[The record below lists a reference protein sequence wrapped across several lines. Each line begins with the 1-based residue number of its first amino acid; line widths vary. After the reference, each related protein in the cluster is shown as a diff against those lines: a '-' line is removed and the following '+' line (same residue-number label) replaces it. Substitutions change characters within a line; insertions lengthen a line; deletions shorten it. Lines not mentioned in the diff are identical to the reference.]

1 MSSTPP
7 AGSQPTIQL
16 KEARSRHQ
24 EGKLQ
29 DALEIYRQLLT
40 ADPDCFEALYGMG
53 ILCGQ
58 MGRLEEA
65 LSFITRA
72 ADIQP
77 DNAGVHYNRGKV
89 FQDLRRHDEALASYD
104 KALLLKP
111 DHVPAHYNRAHILND
126 LRRYAEALAGYDKVL
141 ELKPDLAE
149 AHNNRGNVLRDMRR
163 YDEALAGY
171 DEAIALKPGYAEAYS
186 NRGNVLKDL
195 QRYDEALAS
204 YGKAISL
211 NPGYAAAYNNRGTVL
226 EWLQRYDEALA
237 SYGKAISLNP
247 DYAAACNNQGNALEH
262 LQRHDEALLSYDKA
276 LELDPNI
283 PYLHGHRLFAQMG
296 IDLWLDL
303 DNRVKAIVQALG
315 RNVPASQPF
324 PLLAVPVSN
333 ALLQRA
339 AALYVADKFPPVAS
353 PLRHVECSRRER
365 VRLGYFSADFHNH
378 ATAHLM
384 AELFERH
391 DRSRFEVFAFSFGPD
406 RQDDVR
412 ARLVKAFDRFFD
424 VADHSDQDIA
434 ALARQHEIDIA
445 VDLKG
450 FTQDCRP
457 GIFALRPAPIQV
469 NYLGFPGTMGAP
481 YIDYILADP
490 VVIPKEHFEFYSE
503 KVVQLPH
510 SYQVNDARRPIA
522 ETTPTRRELGLPETG
537 FVFCCFNNNFKITPD
552 VFAIWMRLLSRVE
565 GSVLW
570 LLEGHPS
577 VRQNLRREAQQRNI
591 DPARLVFAPR
601 MLLAEHLARHRHA
614 DLFLDTFYCNAHTTA
629 SDALWAGLPLV
640 TCLGDTF
647 AGRVAASLLQAIG
660 LPELITDSHEHYEAL
675 ALRLA
680 SHPDE
685 LAAITHKLAQQRLSR
700 PLFDTALFTRH
711 IENAY
716 AALWQRQQQGLP
728 PDHMTMAP

>member
-1 MSSTPP
+1 MYQRVLDT
-7 AGSQPTIQL
+7 
-16 KEARSRHQ
+16 K
-24 EGKLQ
+24 
-29 DALEIYRQLLT
+29 
-40 ADPDCFEALYGMG
+40 PDNFEALHGMG
-53 ILCGQ
+53 ILYGQ
-58 MGRLEEA
+58 MGKFAEALQFFTAAGAIQPSNFVAHFNRGKALQELKRPEEA
-65 LSFITRA
+65 LSSYNKA
-72 ADIQP
+72 LALKP
-77 DNAGVHYNRGKV
+77 DFAQAYNNRGTVLK
-89 FQDLRRHDEALASYD
+89 DLERYDEALASY
-104 KALLLKP
+104 
-111 DHVPAHYNRAHILND
+111 
-126 LRRYAEALAGYDKVL
+126 RR
-141 ELKPDLAE
+141 
-149 AHNNRGNVLRDMRR
+149 
-163 YDEALAGY
+163 
-171 DEAIALKPGYAEAYS
+171 AIALKPDYANAHNNLGAMLQMFRRSSEALASCETALSLRSDFAEAYN
-186 NRGNVLKDL
+186 NRGNALQDL
-195 QRYDEALAS
+195 QRYDEALTS
-204 YGKAISL
+204 YNKAIAL
-211 NPGYAAAYNNRGTVL
+211 TPNITKGYKNRGDL
-226 EWLQRYDEALA
+226 FIHLKRFEEALT
-237 SYGKAISLNP
+237 
-247 DYAAACNNQGNALEH
+247 DYDRTIA
-262 LQRHDEALLSYDKA
+262 
-276 LELDPNI
+276 LDPNS
-283 PYLHGHRLFAQMG
+283 PYTYGDRLYGQMC
-296 IDLWLDL
+296 IDLWDGLEERI
-303 DNRVKAIVQALG
+303 NALIQKLEQDI
-315 RNVPASQPF
+315 PASRPF
-324 PLLAVPVSN
+324 SLLAVPVS
-333 ALLQRA
+333 AKILQHCARLFA
-339 AALYVADKFPPVAS
+339 TDKFPPARQV
-353 PLRHVECSRRER
+353 LWDGER
-365 VRLGYFSADFHNH
+365 YGHARIRLGYFSADLYSH
-378 ATAHLM
+378 ATACLM

-728 PDHMTMAP
+728 PDHIAIAP